1 MDNGCTWPD
10 AGAGD
15 QHRVHRHTPFGS
27 HIAHREEQQ
36 IHVFLRR
43 QTDRSDPARQPS
55 RQTAADLRRPAPDA
69 RPDGSQFHDLRTPD
83 RPDPRGA
90 QGPGRIAHDHR
101 YGQRLPRTAVG
112 RRRRHAGGRQY
123 PRHRFRKQRQ
133 FHHRRSRRRCGAQ
146 LHLLGLHL
154 QESLGARLAEQSRGI
169 PRRRCREDGGRRSSR
184 LRHPEEGQSDG
195 SHHHGGRHAACKP
208 FGAVRSPH
216 ASRCGSGSDDL
227 DLVGPSGQLG
237 RPEHPRYHLDQRRF
251 AARAD
256 RRRRGRPDETQPQRR
271 GLDLGDQGCLG
282 RRHLRRTRGLRRRT
296 GDYQG
301 GRRFGQNPRVV
312 QRTLGVE
319 FPHHLDRLRDPR
331 LLFGV
336 RQRPVLACR
345 CRYQLHQLYRAG
357 HDGIMG
363 PPQRQG
369 RKSRTSVGEDR
380 PARRPRHICLLR
392 QLRLV
397 PLPVQG
403 RASQH
408 EPQRLAVGRQL
419 EGEVHAFGQLLQ
431 RRGTLPSGPRPLAA
445 DQLPF
450 ENFVR
455 HQQVAKNQQ

>member
-69 RPDGSQFHDLRTPD
+69 RPDGSRLHDIRTPD
-83 RPDPRGA
+83 RPDSRGT
-90 QGPGRIAHDHR
+90 
-101 YGQRLPRTAVG
+101 QRLRPDRARSPVRSTTPTNCRWPASPSRWRATIPAAPFPRNNGSFTIDVPDADAVLSFTYLGYISKKVSVPVSQNSLEVFLAEDAVRMEDVVVVGYGTQKKVNLTGAITTVDDTQLANRSAPSVAHMLQGAVPGLTISTSSG
-112 RRRRHAGGRQY
+112 RPGNSADLNIRGITSINGGS
-123 PRHRFRKQRQ
+123 PLVLID
-133 FHHRRSRRRCGAQ
+133 GAEGD
-146 LHLLGLHL
+146 LMKLNPNDVA
-154 QESLGARLAEQSRGI
+154 SISVIKDASAAAIYGARAAYGVVLVTTKEGDDSDKTRVSYS
-169 PRRRCREDGGRRSSR
+169 GRW
-184 LRHPEEGQSDG
+184 GWN
-195 SHHHGGRHAACKP
+195 
-208 FGAVRSPH
+208 SPTT
-216 ASRCGSGSDDL
+216 STDY
-227 DLVGPSGQLG
+227 
-237 RPEHPRYHLDQRRF
+237 E
-251 AARAD
+251 
-256 RRRRGRPDETQPQRR
+256 
-271 GLDLGDQGCLG
+271 
-282 RRHLRRTRGLRRRT
+282 TRG
-296 GDYQG
+296 YYS
-301 GRRFGQNPRVV
+301 VY
-312 QRTLGVE
+312 
-319 FPHHLDRLRDPR
+319 
-331 LLFGV
+331 

-431 RRGTLPSGPRPLAA
+431 RRGTLPSGTPTACSGSTS
-445 DQLPF
+445 
-450 ENFVR
+450 VR
-455 HQQVAKNQQ
+455 KFRSTSTSG

>member
-69 RPDGSQFHDLRTPD
+69 RPDGSRLHDIRTPD
-83 RPDPRGA
+83 RPDSRGT
-90 QGPGRIAHDHR
+90 QGSGRIAHDHR

-256 RRRRGRPDETQPQRR
+256 RRRRRRPDETQPQRR

-312 QRTLGVE
+312 QWTLGLE
-319 FPHHLDRLRDPR
+319 FSHHLDRLRDPR

-345 CRYQLHQLYRAG
+345 RRYQLHQLYRAG